1 MTDDNPTPPRL
12 ASGLSFC
19 FPAYAETAEPEVNM
33 NDYMPITTYDAVGRI
48 TGADEDVIGAVT
60 KLRALLSD
68 ADINITESHNHTEMR
83 LQGASP
89 DMIAEAVEETSNTF
103 SDVAFSFIVWTEKL
117 TPVSVT
123 HDAEAIM
130 AENGDVKRMTM
141 YAEPCA

>member
-1 MTDDNPTPPRL
+1 
-12 ASGLSFC
+12 
-19 FPAYAETAEPEVNM
+19 M

-68 ADINITESHNHTEMR
+68 ADIIITESHNHTEMR

-89 DMIAEAVEETSNTF
+89 DTIAEAIEETSDTF
-103 SDVAFSFIVWTEKL
+103 SDVAFSFIVWTEEL

-123 HDAEAIM
+123 HDAEAVL
-130 AENGDVKRMTM
+130 AEDGEIRRMTM
-141 YAEPCA
+141 

>member
-1 MTDDNPTPPRL
+1 M
-12 ASGLSFC
+12 SGLCFC
-19 FPAYAETAEPEVNM
+19 LPAYAETAETEVNM

-68 ADINITESHNHTEMR
+68 ADIIITESHNHTEMR

-89 DMIAEAVEETSNTF
+89 DTIAEAIEETSDTF
-103 SDVAFSFIVWTEKL
+103 ADVAFSFIVWTEEL

-123 HDAEAIM
+123 HDAEAVM
-130 AENGDVKRMTM
+130 AEDGEVKRMTT
-141 YAEPCA
+141 

>member
-1 MTDDNPTPPRL
+1 
-12 ASGLSFC
+12 
-19 FPAYAETAEPEVNM
+19 M

-68 ADINITESHNHTEMR
+68 ADIITDSHNHTEMR

-89 DMIAEAVEETSNTF
+89 DTIAEAIEETSDTF
-103 SDVAFSFIVWTEKL
+103 ADVAFSFIVWTEEL

-123 HDAEAIM
+123 HDAEAVM
-130 AENGDVKRMTM
+130 AEDGEVKRMAM
-141 YAEPCA
+141 